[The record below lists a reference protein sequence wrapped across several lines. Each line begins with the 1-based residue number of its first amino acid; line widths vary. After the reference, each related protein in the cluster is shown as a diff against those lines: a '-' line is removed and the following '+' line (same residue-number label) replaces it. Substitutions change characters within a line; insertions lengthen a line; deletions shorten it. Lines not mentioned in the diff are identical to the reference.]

1 MLGANLGLL
10 LYGEVSVM
18 IYHTTSLI
26 FVLLFLLL
34 FFIWVLLPVK
44 IISLI
49 LSRDNRKEG
58 RKREFPREKKPDHPQ
73 AELDLSHMWPE
84 LGSNLQR

>member
-18 IYHTTSLI
+18 IYHTISLI

-58 RKREFPREKKPDHPQ
+58 QKREFPQEKKT
-73 AELDLSHMWPE
+73 
-84 LGSNLQR
+84 